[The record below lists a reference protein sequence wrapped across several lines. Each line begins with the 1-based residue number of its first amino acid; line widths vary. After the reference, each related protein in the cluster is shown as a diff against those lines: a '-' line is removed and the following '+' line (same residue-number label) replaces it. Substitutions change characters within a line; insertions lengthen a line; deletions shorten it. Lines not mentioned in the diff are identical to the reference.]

1 MKVLTA
7 MRLEE
12 KTKKELKIL
21 AVQEDLTI
29 GDLVKKLI
37 DSYLTEKYKEETNE
51 QPNS

>member
-7 MRLEE
+7 MRLDEQV
-12 KTKKELKIL
+12 KKELKIL

-37 DSYLTEKYKEETNE
+37 DNYLTDKYKEESNDR
-51 QPNS
+51 N